1 MPSRPAIAVLAFA
14 ACAGRV
20 ALAAEPVVFG
30 RDVRPVLAEKCFAC
44 HGPDV
49 AEAKGDLR
57 LDSRAAAVGE
67 PGKGAIVP
75 GEPDQSE
82 LVRRILST
90 DPDDRMPPPESH
102 KTLSADEID
111 VLRRWIDEGAE
122 YADHWAFLPPV
133 KAPLPA
139 VRAGGWVRN
148 PIDVF
153 VLAALEE
160 GGMEPAPEADRATL
174 VRRVSLDLRGL
185 PPTLAEIDEY
195 LADDGQGSYERMVE
209 RMLASPHYGE
219 KMALVWKDLAR
230 HGDTS
235 GYHFDSTRDTWPWRD
250 WVIAAYND
258 NMPFDRF
265 SIEQLAGDLL
275 PDAST
280 AQRIASGFNRNARFN
295 EEGGADPDEW
305 LVRYAIDRTTT
316 LGRVWLGLTLNC
328 AECHSHKYD
337 PVSQREFYSLYAFF
351 NSLEEVGAGGMHG
364 FHNRPVPPVLR
375 VPLEGEVRHHAAVAE
390 ADAELESIFAKLAYE
405 DPGPDVQRPPVDE
418 TWVDDD
424 VPRGAKLEGNSPWR
438 FVTAADGV
446 VFRGAKATVREAD
459 GVSQH
464 YFTGAEE
471 PLEVGAGDRLYAHVF
486 LDAAKPAKQ
495 LIVQWYDAGGSW
507 EHRAYWGENLA
518 PWGQDGTPSRL
529 SMGPLPAAGAWVRL
543 EVPAA
548 AVGLAP
554 GSRIRGMAFG
564 QAGGKV
570 HWDAAGIRRGGDPT
584 HHSLA
589 AWRAAAASD
598 ERVPVEIRA
607 LVAKPAEAR
616 SAAEDERV
624 RRHYLRHVCTDT
636 RGAFAAVNARIDT
649 LHNGPAAHQPV
660 SVELPEPRPAHLLVR
675 GDFQQ
680 PAERVERDVP
690 AILPPLPTDAPRN
703 RLTLARWL
711 FDPAQPLTARVTV
724 NRLWAQ
730 VFGRGVVETIGDF
743 GRVGRYPSHP
753 ELLDWL
759 AVEFRESGWDTK
771 HLLRLLLTSST
782 YRQAATG
789 GPRYAA
795 RDPGNVF
802 LSRAPRY
809 RLMAEEIRDA
819 ALRTSGLLVETVG
832 GPPVYPVQPA
842 DYYAGKQGSWRWNQS
857 QGADGR
863 RRGLYTFWRRT
874 TPYPSFV
881 IFDAPDRSECTVERP
896 RTNTPLQA
904 LTTLNDPQFVAA
916 ARAFAADLLAT
927 GPDDDT
933 ARLSSGF
940 RRATARPPEAEE
952 LAALHGL
959 LDRRLAHYRGHA
971 DEARA
976 LAGEA
981 AGDPALLAAWTNVAN
996 AILNLDEFIVRQ

>member
-351 NSLEEVGAGGMHG
+351 NSLEEVGAGGMQG

-446 VFRGAKATVREAD
+446 V
-459 GVSQH
+459 
-464 YFTGAEE
+464 
-471 PLEVGAGDRLYAHVF
+471 
-486 LDAAKPAKQ
+486 
-495 LIVQWYDAGGSW
+495 
-507 EHRAYWGENLA
+507 
-518 PWGQDGTPSRL
+518 
-529 SMGPLPAAGAWVRL
+529 
-543 EVPAA
+543 
-548 AVGLAP
+548 
-554 GSRIRGMAFG
+554 
-564 QAGGKV
+564 
-570 HWDAAGIRRGGDPT
+570 
-584 HHSLA
+584 
-589 AWRAAAASD
+589 
-598 ERVPVEIRA
+598 
-607 LVAKPAEAR
+607 
-616 SAAEDERV
+616 
-624 RRHYLRHVCTDT
+624 
-636 RGAFAAVNARIDT
+636 
-649 LHNGPAAHQPV
+649 
-660 SVELPEPRPAHLLVR
+660 
-675 GDFQQ
+675 
-680 PAERVERDVP
+680 
-690 AILPPLPTDAPRN
+690 
-703 RLTLARWL
+703 
-711 FDPAQPLTARVTV
+711 
-724 NRLWAQ
+724 
-730 VFGRGVVETIGDF
+730 
-743 GRVGRYPSHP
+743 
-753 ELLDWL
+753 
-759 AVEFRESGWDTK
+759 
-771 HLLRLLLTSST
+771 
-782 YRQAATG
+782 
-789 GPRYAA
+789 
-795 RDPGNVF
+795 
-802 LSRAPRY
+802 
-809 RLMAEEIRDA
+809 
-819 ALRTSGLLVETVG
+819 
-832 GPPVYPVQPA
+832 
-842 DYYAGKQGSWRWNQS
+842 
-857 QGADGR
+857 
-863 RRGLYTFWRRT
+863 
-874 TPYPSFV
+874 
-881 IFDAPDRSECTVERP
+881 
-896 RTNTPLQA
+896 
-904 LTTLNDPQFVAA
+904 
-916 ARAFAADLLAT
+916 
-927 GPDDDT
+927 
-933 ARLSSGF
+933 
-940 RRATARPPEAEE
+940 
-952 LAALHGL
+952 
-959 LDRRLAHYRGHA
+959 
-971 DEARA
+971 
-976 LAGEA
+976 
-981 AGDPALLAAWTNVAN
+981 
-996 AILNLDEFIVRQ
+996 